1 MNQASADMKFIE
13 LKDTIDRLSKV
24 IDRQNSMLESLERTL
39 KEKEAR
45 ETEYLQII
53 KNLEAQLAYIMHRQF
68 GSSSE

>member
-24 IDRQNSMLESLERTL
+24 IDRQNSMLESLERTQ

-45 ETEYLQII
+45 ETE
-53 KNLEAQLAYIMHRQF
+53 
-68 GSSSE
+68 